1 MSSLQLKNVTL
12 KVINETQQ
20 VTENFAKREFVF
32 TDANTNYPQ
41 DILFQATQDK
51 CSLLDQFQ
59 INDRVDIAF
68 NIRGREW
75 KSPQG
80 EIKYFNSLEAWRIE
94 RAEGQGSSMAA
105 NSMEDFGLTSA
116 AGAGSAIQPSDE
128 VDDLPF

>member
-20 VTENFAKREFVF
+20 VTEKFAKREFVV

-41 DILFQATQDK
+41 DIIFQATQDK
-51 CSLLDQFQ
+51 CSILDQFQ
-59 INDRVDIAF
+59 VNDRVDIAF

-94 RAEGQGSSMAA
+94 RAESQGSSMVA
-105 NSMEDFGLTSA
+105 NSMEDFGISTPS
-116 AGAGSAIQPSDE
+116 GTGSAIQPSDE

>member
-20 VTENFAKREFVF
+20 VTEKFAKREFVV

-41 DILFQATQDK
+41 DIIFQATQDK
-51 CSLLDQFQ
+51 CSILDQFQ
-59 INDRVDIAF
+59 VNDRVDIAF

-94 RAEGQGSSMAA
+94 RAESQGSSMVA
-105 NSMEDFGLTSA
+105 NSMEDFGISTPS
-116 AGAGSAIQPSDE
+116 GTESAIQPSDE

>member
-20 VTENFAKREFVF
+20 VTEKFAKREFVV

-41 DILFQATQDK
+41 DIIFQATQDK
-51 CSLLDQFQ
+51 CSILDQFQ
-59 INDRVDIAF
+59 VNDRVDIAF

-94 RAEGQGSSMAA
+94 RAESQGSSMVA
-105 NSMEDFGLTSA
+105 NSMEDFGISTPSST
-116 AGAGSAIQPSDE
+116 GSAIQPSDE